1 MDAAIEAV
9 ETIKQKKEEE
19 VKKLDDAL
27 EILQGVDLG
36 TTVSNDNVEP
46 KEVIVDNQ
54 YENVTDEVVGNQLD
68 ETVAGPFDVQAPI
81 PGPLDEEVVPDVV
94 EAIDVEEQ
102 LYEPKPDV
110 PGPFDPIQEEIN
122 DNKPEEEGII
132 ENTLSG
138 ITDAFSPKPAAQ
150 QGGKRKNRKSRKG
163 LRTKRFRGGYRRK
176 TRRGRRNSRRLR
188 K

>member
-36 TTVSNDNVEP
+36 NANQEGQPITV
-46 KEVIVDNQ
+46 
-54 YENVTDEVVGNQLD
+54 
-68 ETVAGPFDVQAPI
+68 
-81 PGPLDEEVVPDVV
+81 DEEV
-94 EAIDVEEQ
+94 ENIS
-102 LYEPKPDV
+102 
-110 PGPFDPIQEEIN
+110 GPFKEEPVNTTEIN

-138 ITDAFSPKPAAQ
+138 ITDAFSPKPEAE